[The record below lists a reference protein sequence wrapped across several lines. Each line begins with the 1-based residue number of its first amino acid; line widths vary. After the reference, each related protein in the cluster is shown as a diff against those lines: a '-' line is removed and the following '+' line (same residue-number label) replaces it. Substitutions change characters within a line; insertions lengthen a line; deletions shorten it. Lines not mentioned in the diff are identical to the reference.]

1 VRLGDAR
8 GPSRSASRHRPSRG
22 GRHYK
27 TRADALDDVDPSDR
41 NHLHTSHTGNRWII
55 DADLD
60 ELAGVTIATAID
72 AATDKPSE
80 GDTRS
85 PAKRRSDAMVRI
97 CRFFLDHAQ
106 LSIEGGEAPHVSVV
120 LQWDGTREGISAMQP
135 DLAITRADISRLLCE
150 SNLSRIVVGPDSI
163 PLDVGR
169 ATRHPSKALRR
180 ALSVRD
186 QGCRFPGCDRRPSWC
201 HSHHVVPWDP
211 DGETKLDNLVLLCS
225 FHHHVV
231 HEPGWTAT
239 FDGHQFRVTKPDG
252 ERVSS

>member
-1 VRLGDAR
+1 MI
-8 GPSRSASRHRPSRG
+8 
-22 GRHYK
+22 RHYQ

-41 NHLHTSHTGNRWII
+41 NHLHISHTANRWII
-55 DADLD
+55 DADVD

-120 LQWDGTREGISAMQP
+120 VQWDGTREGISAMQP

-150 SNLSRIVVGPDSI
+150 SNLSRMIVGPDSI

-186 QGCRFPGCDRRPSWC
+186 RGCRFPGCDETELVSQPSRRPVAPRRRNETRQPRALVQLPPSPRPQTGVAR
-201 HSHHVVPWDP
+201 HVRRHDVFRD
-211 DGETKLDNLVLLCS
+211 ES
-225 FHHHVV
+225 R
-231 HEPGWTAT
+231 EPIAS
-239 FDGHQFRVTKPDG
+239 VTRRLHPLKAYYS
-252 ERVSS
+252 VM